1 MDWKELLFNEIK
13 DLREESNA
21 HSLASQ
27 KNAKEVEVRLQAIEK
42 DLKYHIKRTDLLEE
56 NMKPVRNHVNGIHYI
71 IKAVLL
77 LGALAGAATKIMGV
91 W

>member
-13 DLREESNA
+13 DLREEA
-21 HSLASQ
+21 KQHALASQ
-27 KNAKEVEVRLQAIEK
+27 DHAKEVDVRLSAIEN

-56 NMKPVRNHVNGIHYI
+56 SVKPIKNHVSGINYI
-71 IKAVLL
+71 VKATLL
-77 LGALAGAATKIMGV
+77 LGSIAAAVTKIMGI

>member
-13 DLREESNA
+13 DLRSESKE
-21 HSLASQ
+21 HAS
-27 KNAKEVEVRLQAIEK
+27 EVDVRLTAIEK

-56 NMKPVRNHVNGIHYI
+56 NMKPVRNHVNGIQYI
-71 IKAVLL
+71 VKAVLL